1 MSANGINRLY
11 LPRDLTAN
19 LHQELAIERLRAE
32 EGLPPQVRKSERM
45 EVLTFLTE
53 RAPSVVASVSIRPA
67 IYPRISREGGGRVR
81 VVKVGRRDHN
91 LPTQTQGGALT
102 VAGFLPQLRSA
113 RFVSRRMK
121 TSVSVGAQPWNVR
134 STRTGTLLP
143 ADRWC

>member
-53 RAPSVVASVSIRPA
+53 RPLWLLLCQFV
-67 IYPRISREGGGRVR
+67 
-81 VVKVGRRDHN
+81 
-91 LPTQTQGGALT
+91 
-102 VAGFLPQLRSA
+102 PQYTPEYLEKEA
-113 RFVSRRMK
+113 AV
-121 TSVSVGAQPWNVR
+121 
-134 STRTGTLLP
+134 
-143 ADRWC
+143 